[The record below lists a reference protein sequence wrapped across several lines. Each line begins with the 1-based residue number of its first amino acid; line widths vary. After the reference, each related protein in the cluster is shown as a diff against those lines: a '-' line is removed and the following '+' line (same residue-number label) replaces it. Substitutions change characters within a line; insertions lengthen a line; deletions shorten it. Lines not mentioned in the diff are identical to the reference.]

1 MEAGDWLRPPLEVNS
16 PEGKIK
22 DSGLALSFYIYCKV
36 LFFFCL
42 CSSESFVCTTK
53 LRQYTYM

>member
-36 LFFFCL
+36 LVFFFV
-42 CSSESFVCTTK
+42 FVV
-53 LRQYTYM
+53 LNLLSVQQN